1 VVTFSVELSLPISGR
16 LFLFALKPQP
26 IFFPE
31 REKQRKKRYAF
42 QTARGAAAVKVFR

>member
-16 LFLFALKPQP
+16 LFALKPQP

-31 REKQRKKRYAF
+31 REKQKKERYAI
-42 QTARGAAAVKVFR
+42 QTASEAAAVKVFR